1 MPFFIVLFF
10 YITISIYQISAVTDA
25 LKLIFMVQSTFLEG
39 VLFIISLFLTFTPF
53 LGPILGII
61 GATFVWEWNIL
72 FSALLFFWPYL
83 IGFLFFFFRNKSF
96 EVALLGDMIAE
107 NAYKNNWNGIIIL
120 GCVRDVDV
128 LKTIDMG
135 IFALGSVPK
144 KSEKK
149 DRGSIDAPIEIDGLI
164 INSNDWVYG
173 DSTGVLVSK
182 VELAIGVEPTTA

>member
-83 IGFLFFFFRNKSF
+83 IGFLFFFLEIK
-96 EVALLGDMIAE
+96 VQ
-107 NAYKNNWNGIIIL
+107 
-120 GCVRDVDV
+120 
-128 LKTIDMG
+128 
-135 IFALGSVPK
+135 K
-144 KSEKK
+144 KSIQKIKLQIQKTLKYSKK
-149 DRGSIDAPIEIDGLI
+149 RNLNNIGAGDWIRTNDRLI
-164 INSNDWVYG
+164 TNQELYQLSYA
-173 DSTGVLVSK
+173 SK
-182 VELAIGVEPTTA
+182 SDEDDILIKK

>member
-61 GATFVWEWNIL
+61 GATFVWEWNVL

-83 IGFLFFFFRNKSF
+83 IGFLFFFLRNKG
-96 EVALLGDMIAE
+96 LGI
-107 NAYKNNWNGIIIL
+107 KNIKSQDPNIEDAQIIEE
-120 GCVRDVDV
+120 
-128 LKTIDMG
+128 
-135 IFALGSVPK
+135 
-144 KSEKK
+144 EKFK
-149 DRGSIDAPIEIDGLI
+149 
-164 INSNDWVYG
+164 
-173 DSTGVLVSK
+173 
-182 VELAIGVEPTTA
+182 